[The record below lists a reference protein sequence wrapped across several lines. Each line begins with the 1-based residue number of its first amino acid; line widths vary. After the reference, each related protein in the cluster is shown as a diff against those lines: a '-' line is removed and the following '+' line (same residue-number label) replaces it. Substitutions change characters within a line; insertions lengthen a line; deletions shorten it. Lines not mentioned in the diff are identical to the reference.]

1 MVVLRIAIMSPSLV
15 PLSSF
20 LNNCLAAG
28 LGTPDLAVAST
39 PRDGAPP
46 YISTPDAPLRAHD
59 QPPAAQRGG
68 EGEGEGGAEGR
79 DGLPPRVPRAK
90 QRKRKRE
97 SGIQLDAST
106 VLPAE

>member
-1 MVVLRIAIMSPSLV
+1 MSPF
-15 PLSSF
+15 LSPF
-20 LNNCLAAG
+20 VLFPCHCLTAG
-28 LGTPDLAVAST
+28 LSTPDLAVAST

-59 QPPAAQRGG
+59 HPPVAAR
-68 EGEGEGGAEGR
+68 EGEREGEDGGDAEGR

-97 SGIQLDAST
+97 GGMQFDAST